1 MGLTGT
7 AIPLSVRIL
16 AVADVFDALTS
27 ERPYRKGLGFEAATL
42 AIRNGAGLQFDP
54 EVVRA
59 FLTRRVAIVERL
71 LRMGKVEVTTV
82 EPEAA

>member
-1 MGLTGT
+1 
-7 AIPLSVRIL
+7 
-16 AVADVFDALTS
+16 
-27 ERPYRKGLGFEAATL
+27 L

-59 FLTRRVAIVERL
+59 FLKRRVAIVERL